1 MKKILTTLTLLFS
14 LASAHTITL
23 DNFNVLYNSNNNT
36 CTKTDE
42 DLKVALFYSIKNG
55 RSDIVDFVTNSAGN
69 LTVITIEYNGQQ
81 PYEIRTFSTYGAC
94 VLFTDIMNGKP
105 NLNPEDYKY

>member
-1 MKKILTTLTLLFS
+1 MKKLLIAPMFLLS

-23 DNFNVLYNSNNNT
+23 DNFDVLYNSNNNT
-36 CTKTDE
+36 CSKTDE
-42 DLKVALFYSIKNG
+42 DLKVALFYNVKNG
-55 RSDIVDFVTNSAGN
+55 RSDIVDFITNSTGN
-69 LTVITIEYNGQQ
+69 LTVLTIEYDGQ

-105 NLNPEDYKY
+105 NLNPENYKY

>member
-1 MKKILTTLTLLFS
+1 MKKLLIAPMFLLS

-23 DNFNVLYNSNNNT
+23 DNFDVLYNSNNNT

-42 DLKVALFYSIKNG
+42 DLKVALFYNVKNG
-55 RSDIVDFVTNSAGN
+55 RSDIVDFITNSTGN
-69 LTVITIEYNGQQ
+69 LTVLAIEYDGQ

-105 NLNPEDYKY
+105 NLNPENYKY

>member
-1 MKKILTTLTLLFS
+1 MKKILTTLMLLFS
-14 LASAHTITL
+14 LASAHTTTL

-42 DLKVALFYSIKNG
+42 DLKVALFYNVKNG
-55 RSDIVDFVTNSAGN
+55 RSDIVDFVTNSTGN
-69 LTVITIEYNGQQ
+69 LTVLAIEYDGQL
-81 PYEIRTFSTYGAC
+81 YEIRTFSTYGAC
-94 VLFTDIMNGKP
+94 VLFTDIMNGKT

>member
-1 MKKILTTLTLLFS
+1 MKKTLIALSLLLS

-42 DLKVALFYSIKNG
+42 DLKVALFYNIKNG
-55 RSDIVDFVTNSAGN
+55 RSDIVDFVTNSVGN
-69 LTVITIEYNGQQ
+69 LTVLTIEYDGQ
-81 PYEIRTFSTYGAC
+81 PYEIRTFNTYGAC

-105 NLNPEDYKY
+105 NLNLEDYKY

>member
-1 MKKILTTLTLLFS
+1 MKKILTALTLLLS

-36 CTKTDE
+36 CIKTDE
-42 DLKVALFYSIKNG
+42 DLKLALFYNIKNG

-69 LTVITIEYNGQQ
+69 LTVITMGYDEQQ

-94 VLFTDIMNGKP
+94 VLFTDIMNGKT

>member
-1 MKKILTTLTLLFS
+1 MKKLLIAPMFLLS

-23 DNFNVLYNSNNNT
+23 DNFNVLYNLNNNT
-36 CTKTDE
+36 CIKTDE
-42 DLKVALFYSIKNG
+42 DLKVALFYNVKNG
-55 RSDIVDFVTNSAGN
+55 RSDIIDFVTNSTGN
-69 LTVITIEYNGQQ
+69 LTVLAIEYDGQ

-94 VLFTDIMNGKP
+94 VLFTDIMNGKT

>member
-1 MKKILTTLTLLFS
+1 MKKLLIAPMLLLS
-14 LASAHTITL
+14 LASAHKITL
-23 DNFNVLYNSNNNT
+23 DNFNVLYNSNSNT

-42 DLKVALFYSIKNG
+42 DLKLGLFYNIKNG
-55 RSDIVDFVTNSAGN
+55 RSDIVDFIPNSTGN
-69 LTVITIEYNGQQ
+69 LTVIAITYDGQ

-94 VLFTDIMNGKP
+94 ILFTDIMNGKT

>member
-1 MKKILTTLTLLFS
+1 MKKILTALTLLFS

-23 DNFNVLYNSNNNT
+23 DNFNVLYISNNNT
-36 CTKTDE
+36 CIKTDK
-42 DLKVALFYSIKNG
+42 DLKLALFYDIKDG
-55 RSDIVDFVTNSAGN
+55 YSDVVNVVTNSVGN
-69 LTVITIEYNGQQ
+69 LTVLTIEYDGQ

-94 VLFTDIMNGKP
+94 VLFTDIMNGKT

>member
-1 MKKILTTLTLLFS
+1 MKKLLIAPMLLLS
-14 LASAHTITL
+14 LASAHKITL

-42 DLKVALFYSIKNG
+42 DLKTALFYNIKNG
-55 RSDIVDFVTNSAGN
+55 RSDIVDFIPNSAGN
-69 LTVITIEYNGQQ
+69 LTVIAITYDGQ

-94 VLFTDIMNGKP
+94 VLFTDIMNGKT

>member
-23 DNFNVLYNSNNNT
+23 DNFKVLYISNNNT
-36 CTKTDE
+36 CMKTDE
-42 DLKVALFYSIKNG
+42 DLKLALFYDIKDG
-55 RSDIVDFVTNSAGN
+55 HSDVVDFVTNSVGN
-69 LTVITIEYNGQQ
+69 LTVLTVEHHGQ

-94 VLFTDIMNGKP
+94 VLFTDIMNGKT

>member
-42 DLKVALFYSIKNG
+42 DLKVALFYNVKNG
-55 RSDIVDFVTNSAGN
+55 RSDIVDFITNSTGN
-69 LTVITIEYNGQQ
+69 LTVLTVEYDGQ

-94 VLFTDIMNGKP
+94 VLFTDIMNGKT

>member
-23 DNFNVLYNSNNNT
+23 DNFNVLYISNNNT
-36 CTKTDE
+36 CMKTDE
-42 DLKVALFYSIKNG
+42 DLKLALFYDIKDG
-55 RSDIVDFVTNSAGN
+55 HSDVVDFVTNSVGN
-69 LTVITIEYNGQQ
+69 LTVITIGYDGQ

-94 VLFTDIMNGKP
+94 VLFTDIMNGKT

>member
-14 LASAHTITL
+14 LASANSITL
-23 DNFNVLYNSNNNT
+23 DNFNVLYIASNNT

-42 DLKVALFYSIKNG
+42 DLKLALFYDVKDG
-55 RSDIVDFVTNSAGN
+55 HSDIVKVITNSAGS
-69 LTVITIEYNGQQ
+69 LTVINIGYYGQ

-94 VLFTDIMNGKP
+94 VLFTDIMNGKT

>member
-14 LASAHTITL
+14 LASARTITL
-23 DNFNVLYNSNNNT
+23 DNFNVLYISNNNT
-36 CTKTDE
+36 CMKTDK
-42 DLKVALFYSIKNG
+42 DLKLALFYDIKDG
-55 RSDIVDFVTNSAGN
+55 HAYVVDVVTNSVGN
-69 LTVITIEYNGQQ
+69 LTVIAVEYNGQ

-94 VLFTDIMNGKP
+94 VLFTDIMNGKT

>member
-1 MKKILTTLTLLFS
+1 MKKILTALTLLFS

-36 CTKTDE
+36 CIKTDE
-42 DLKVALFYSIKNG
+42 DLKVTLFYNVKNG
-55 RSDIVDFVTNSAGN
+55 RSDIVDFITNSVGN
-69 LTVITIEYNGQQ
+69 LTVLAIEHDDGQ

-94 VLFTDIMNGKP
+94 VLFTDIMNGKT
-105 NLNPEDYKY
+105 NLNPEDYK